1 MKEKKGVLDIFLF
14 IVALVMIAMV
24 LMVFVNAV
32 LRYAFNSGIAAFEEL
47 ARYAFIW
54 VSSFG
59 AVIAYYGDKHVGVDM
74 VVSKLH
80 GVPKLIFG
88 IICELV
94 VVVMLVVLLIGGY
107 RYFVSTLGQDSAAI
121 PVPLGVITFS
131 PLFMSAAMLPKA
143 FMLLKKHFDEFKA
156 EKAAAAGGAK

>member
-1 MKEKKGVLDIFLF
+1 MEEKKGVVDIFLY
-14 IVALVMIAMV
+14 IVAIVMIAMV

-32 LRYAFNSGIAAFEEL
+32 LRYVFNTGIAAFEEL

-59 AVIAYYGDKHVGVDM
+59 AIIAYYKDKHVGVDM
-74 VVSKLH
+74 LTSKLH
-80 GVPKLIFG
+80 GAVRLVFG
-88 IICELV
+88 IICEV
-94 VVVMLVVLLIGGY
+94 VVILMLAVLLIGGY

-131 PLFMSAAMLPKA
+131 PLFMSAAMLPKT
-143 FMLLKKHFDEFKA
+143 FILIRKHFDDYKI
-156 EKAAAAGGAK
+156 EKAAAGGAK